1 MAHRQCSENY
11 IVQMLDECDLS
22 DLEDVLNESDEFI
35 PHGDASESED
45 NTNNA

>member
-11 IVQMLDECDLS
+11 IVQMLDECNLS
-22 DLEDVLNESDEFI
+22 DLEDVLSESDEFI

-45 NTNNA
+45 NTKNA